1 MANSTISILNAKDS
15 TLYKF
20 GRASND
26 GSFKIDGLKPGK
38 LILLVTYPDFADYV
52 EHFTLELSKEVQD
65 FGKIYMTSKA
75 RLLKEVIIKGKAAS
89 IKIKGD
95 TTEYNAAAYVIQPN
109 AKVEDLL
116 KQLPGIQIDNDG
128 KI

>member
-1 MANSTISILNAKDS
+1 MKNFFVLFCGVLLFSSSLAQTKRIIKGAVLDTVNNYPLANSTISILNAKDS

-65 FGKIYMTSKA
+65 FG
-75 RLLKEVIIKGKAAS
+75 RLHLLK
-89 IKIKGD
+89 
-95 TTEYNAAAYVIQPN
+95 
-109 AKVEDLL
+109 
-116 KQLPGIQIDNDG
+116 
-128 KI
+128 